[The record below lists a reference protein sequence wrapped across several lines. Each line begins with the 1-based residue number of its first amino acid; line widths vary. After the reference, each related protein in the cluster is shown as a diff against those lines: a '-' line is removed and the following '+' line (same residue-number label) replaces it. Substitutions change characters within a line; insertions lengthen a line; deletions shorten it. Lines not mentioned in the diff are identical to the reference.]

1 MNFVR
6 TNVHGIVM
14 VIGRYSSKIAKFIQY
29 IDIIMYVHPFPNG
42 KLTNLGFILIF
53 VSTSVKWMKTR
64 LKKWHFEQ
72 IPSHLLMFRA
82 ITVLNNIV
90 YAYISVKNAK
100 CTIRGH

>member
-1 MNFVR
+1 MNFVW

-14 VIGRYSSKIAKFIQY
+14 VIGRYSSKIAKSIQY

-53 VSTSVKWMKTR
+53 VSTSVKWMKTI

-100 CTIRGH
+100 CTIQGH

>member
-14 VIGRYSSKIAKFIQY
+14 VIGRYSSIIAKSIQY

-53 VSTSVKWMKTR
+53 VSTSVKWMKTI

-82 ITVLNNIV
+82 IPVLNNIV

-100 CTIRGH
+100 CTIQGH

>member
-6 TNVHGIVM
+6 TNVHGIVI

-53 VSTSVKWMKTR
+53 VSTRVKWMKTR

-72 IPSHLLMFRA
+72 ISSHLLMFRA

-90 YAYISVKNAK
+90 YAYISVENAK
-100 CTIRGH
+100 CTI

>member
-42 KLTNLGFILIF
+42 KLTNLGFILN
-53 VSTSVKWMKTR
+53 
-64 LKKWHFEQ
+64 LYPQ
-72 IPSHLLMFRA
+72 
-82 ITVLNNIV
+82 VLNE
-90 YAYISVKNAK
+90 
-100 CTIRGH
+100 

>member
-1 MNFVR
+1 MNFVW
-6 TNVHGIVM
+6 TNVHGIVT
-14 VIGRYSSKIAKFIQY
+14 VIGRYSSKIAKFIQF
-29 IDIIMYVHPFPNG
+29 VHPFPNG

-82 ITVLNNIV
+82 IPVLNNIV
-90 YAYISVKNAK
+90 YAYISIKNAK
-100 CTIRGH
+100 CTIQGH

>member
-14 VIGRYSSKIAKFIQY
+14 VIGRYSSKIAKSIQY

-53 VSTSVKWMKTR
+53 VSTSVKWMKTI

-100 CTIRGH
+100 CTIQGH

>member
-1 MNFVR
+1 MNFVW
-6 TNVHGIVM
+6 TNVHGIVT

-64 LKKWHFEQ
+64 LKKWHFEGNQ
-72 IPSHLLMFRA
+72 SHLLMFGA

-90 YAYISVKNAK
+90 YVYISVENAK
-100 CTIRGH
+100 CTI